1 MTNSMIFLK
10 RLRKQLTSSA
20 MNLKNLQKQLSSA
33 RRNQDATI
41 RKTKESQST
50 HARSTAEERILV
62 TDSGQLSEQERDSE
76 NEKPIKEAPETDL

>member
-1 MTNSMIFLK
+1 MNSMIFSK
-10 RLRKQLTSSA
+10 RLRKRLTSSA

-50 HARSTAEERILV
+50 HARSIVKARSLV
-62 TDSGQLSEQERDSE
+62 TDLGQLSEQERDSE
-76 NEKPIKEAPETDL
+76 NEKPVKEAPETDL